1 MTASHKN
8 RLIKLIDRE
17 CLSSNLDLRGSS
29 ASSRIQWDDMCNN
42 KDVLKNKIY
51 TLIKCG
57 TGVDGDVPDA
67 FGQERPVYQQVL
79 GLITSNIDKMAA
91 NYKITKKWCEI
102 PKPANQTNKNIRN
115 EEDSKKRK

>member
-17 CLSSNLDLRGSS
+17 CLSSNLDLRGLS

-67 FGQERPVYQQVL
+67 FG
-79 GLITSNIDKMAA
+79 
-91 NYKITKKWCEI
+91 
-102 PKPANQTNKNIRN
+102 
-115 EEDSKKRK
+115 